1 MSDVRLENVRK
12 SFKDMVAVDAEAG
25 QRDGESSS

>member
-12 SFKDMVAVDAEAG
+12 SFKDMVAVDDLSLVRE
-25 QRDGESSS
+25 RRLR

>member
-12 SFKDMVAVDAEAG
+12 SFKDIVAVDDLSLVRE
-25 QRDGESSS
+25 RRLR